1 MQNKV
6 GACVE
11 NDNFYGRTK
20 ELKQAWRRLEDG
32 NSLVLAAPRRVGKT
46 SFAKKMASIASEK
59 GWSSIYVDLEGVHNE
74 REFVEAIVD
83 KMGECKNLLPRITD
97 KVVSLISQMKANVK
111 IQDVEVNLERQRIK
125 ESLFKE
131 VHSLFYNLKSE
142 KVLLICDE
150 LAVFLNYILNDSHDN
165 RGIDNVE
172 YFLNLLRSLRQIDD
186 CEHRW
191 IFCSSVSIENFL
203 KRHNLSKTMND
214 VDSFRI
220 DALNEHEAKGLMRSL
235 RESYNISIEDESI
248 NYLLEKIGLT
258 LPYYIQLMF
267 SEIYDIKIDDE
278 KEPVSVEDIDKAYEM
293 LLSKQYFNTWTE
305 RLADYSEEQ
314 DLRLILIKIAEAK
327 DGGCSRNILRSL
339 FIDREMSDEYLSELL
354 MLLGNDGY
362 IILDKTDKYVFRS
375 FLLRD
380 FWYNKYIA

>member
-59 GWSSIYVDLEGVHNE
+59 GWSSIYVDLEGIHNE
-74 REFVEAIVD
+74 HEFAEAIVG
-83 KMGECKNLLPRITD
+83 KLEECKNLLPRISD
-97 KVVSLISQMKANVK
+97 KVMNLISQIKTNIK
-111 IQDVEVNLERQRIK
+111 IRDVEVNFEKSKTRVSIYK
-125 ESLFKE
+125 EIYSLF
-131 VHSLFYNLKSE
+131 HDLKSE
-142 KVLLICDE
+142 KILIVCDE
-150 LAVFLNYILNDSHDN
+150 LSVFLNYILKNDQENINEVD
-165 RGIDNVE
+165 
-172 YFLNLLRSLRQIDD
+172 YFLNLLRSLRQIEE

-203 KRHNLSKTMND
+203 KRYNLSKTMND
-214 VDSFRI
+214 VDSLPL
-220 DALNEHEAKGLMRSL
+220 DALNGQESKGLLQSL
-235 RESYNISIEDESI
+235 CESYDISIADDVIEYI
-248 NYLLEKIGLT
+248 LEKIGLT

-267 SEIYDIKIDDE
+267 SEIYDIKLGDE
-278 KEPVSVEDIDKAYEM
+278 HIPVSYADVDDAYAA
-293 LLSKQYFNTWTE
+293 LLTKQYFNTWTE
-305 RLADYSEEQ
+305 RLADYQEEH
-314 DLRLILIKIAEAK
+314 DLRLILKKIAEAVTE
-327 DGGCSRNILRSL
+327 GCSRDILNTM
-339 FIDREMSDEYLSELL
+339 FIDRDMADEYLSDLL
-354 MLLGNDGY
+354 ALLINDGY
-362 IILDKTDKYVFRS
+362 IVLDNTGKYMFRS